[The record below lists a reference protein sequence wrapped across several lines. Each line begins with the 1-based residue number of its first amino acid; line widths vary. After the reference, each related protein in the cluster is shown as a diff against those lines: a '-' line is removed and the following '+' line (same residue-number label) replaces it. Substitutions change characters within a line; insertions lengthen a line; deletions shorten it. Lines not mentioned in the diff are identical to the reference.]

1 MVPKAK
7 GHRSQNWAT
16 ADLRCGLDRSRLSI
30 HSVHSTRALC
40 IVGSGRAGNE
50 KKTGLPLLVTG
61 AQRSL
66 IWLIHGT

>member
-16 ADLRCGLDRSRLSI
+16 EDLWCGLDRSRLSI

-40 IVGSGRAGNE
+40 IISEVAEQGMRRKLAY
-50 KKTGLPLLVTG
+50 LY
-61 AQRSL
+61 
-66 IWLIHGT
+66 